1 MNLESY
7 FKRIIIYKSLMLV
20 LIIIWGGMVQMS
32 NTSINESNNITGLGG
47 LLFAVFSVAYF
58 FVSYQLYKFKPLGK
72 RLFTPL
78 VLLFI
83 VLGFLSEFI
92 NPMEVDKNLYYLFVF
107 YIVSPIFFVAQ
118 GVLVGML
125 YFSRL
130 QPKFEK
136 T

>member
-1 MNLESY
+1 MILENY
-7 FKRIIIYKSLMLV
+7 FKRIIICKSLMLV

-32 NTSINESNNITGLGG
+32 NTSYNGANNLTDLGG
-47 LLFAVFSVAYF
+47 LLFTVFSIVYF

-83 VLGFLSEFI
+83 VLGFLSEI
-92 NPMEVDKNLYYLFVF
+92 NNPMEVDKNLYYLFVF

-118 GVLVGML
+118 GVLIGML
-125 YFSRL
+125 YFSTL
-130 QPKFEK
+130 KSKFEK

>member
-1 MNLESY
+1 MILENY
-7 FKRIIIYKSLMLV
+7 FKRIIICKSLMLV

-32 NTSINESNNITGLGG
+32 NTSYNGANNLTDLGG
-47 LLFAVFSVAYF
+47 LLFTVFSVVYF

-83 VLGFLSEFI
+83 IFGFLSEI
-92 NPMEVDKNLYYLFVF
+92 DNPMELDKNLYYLFVF

-118 GVLVGML
+118 GVLIGML
-125 YFSRL
+125 YFSTL
-130 QPKFEK
+130 KSKFEK

>member
-1 MNLESY
+1 MILENY
-7 FKRIIIYKSLMLV
+7 FKRIIICKSLMLV

-32 NTSINESNNITGLGG
+32 NTSYNGANNLTDLGG
-47 LLFAVFSVAYF
+47 LLFTVFSVVYF

-83 VLGFLSEFI
+83 VFGFLSEI
-92 NPMEVDKNLYYLFVF
+92 DNPMELDKNLYYLFVF

-118 GVLVGML
+118 GVLIGML
-125 YFSRL
+125 YFSTL
-130 QPKFEK
+130 KSKFEK

>member
-1 MNLESY
+1 
-7 FKRIIIYKSLMLV
+7 MLV

-32 NTSINESNNITGLGG
+32 NTSYNGANNLTDLGG
-47 LLFAVFSVAYF
+47 LLFTVFSVVYF

-83 VLGFLSEFI
+83 IFGFLSEI
-92 NPMEVDKNLYYLFVF
+92 DNPMELDKNLYYLFVF

-118 GVLVGML
+118 GVLIGML
-125 YFSRL
+125 YFSTL
-130 QPKFEK
+130 KSKFEK